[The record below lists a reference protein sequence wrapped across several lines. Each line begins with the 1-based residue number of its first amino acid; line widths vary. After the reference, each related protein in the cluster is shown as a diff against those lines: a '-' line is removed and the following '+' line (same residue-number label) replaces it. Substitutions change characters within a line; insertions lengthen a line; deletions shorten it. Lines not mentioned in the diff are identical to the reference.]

1 LNKPSFHAT
10 IAKITIYLEFV
21 IYVNEET
28 RGRYRYITKTTKKYS
43 SFGPVGRTDCK
54 KISKSNSTQ
63 EVKEYYGKRIIK
75 Q

>member
-28 RGRYRYITKTTKKYS
+28 RGRYIYITKTTKNTVVLGQLEEQTAKRS
-43 SFGPVGRTDCK
+43 LSPTLHRR
-54 KISKSNSTQ
+54 SKNIT
-63 EVKEYYGKRIIK
+63 EKE
-75 Q
+75 